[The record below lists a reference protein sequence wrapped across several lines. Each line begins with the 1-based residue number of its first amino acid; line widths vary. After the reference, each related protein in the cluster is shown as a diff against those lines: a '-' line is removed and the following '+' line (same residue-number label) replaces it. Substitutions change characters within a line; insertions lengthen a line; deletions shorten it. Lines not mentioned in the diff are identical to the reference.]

1 MFAKY
6 GPVSDVYIP
15 VDYYT
20 RRCRG
25 FAYVQYPYYS
35 LDWTA
40 PLSSSY
46 AAVFVHLVEV
56 IDELCCV
63 LVVCDVLSIKNS
75 HRAVNFIFLCTDWH
89 WFLIIATLS
98 LSSLVITQ

>member
-25 FAYVQYPYYS
+25 FAYVQYPCVS
-35 LDWTA
+35 L
-40 PLSSSY
+40 LS
-46 AAVFVHLVEV
+46 AAL
-56 IDELCCV
+56 
-63 LVVCDVLSIKNS
+63 
-75 HRAVNFIFLCTDWH
+75 
-89 WFLIIATLS
+89 LS
-98 LSSLVITQ
+98 LLFVVTVFIRRKVFIKLLMNCRVYHAETMKF